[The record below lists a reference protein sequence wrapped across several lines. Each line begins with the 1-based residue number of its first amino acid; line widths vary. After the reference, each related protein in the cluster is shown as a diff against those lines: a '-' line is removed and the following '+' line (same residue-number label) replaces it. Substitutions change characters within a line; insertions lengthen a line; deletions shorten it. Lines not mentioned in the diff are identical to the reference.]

1 MIGQKRK
8 GDKIIELINEPQE
21 EITNKKEEEKEIYS
35 SNKPLWI
42 HEVKKSIE
50 CFPLS
55 INELEFEKIE
65 EIMDQEN
72 NETTINYEEYPFF
85 STTKK
90 IMYSFGDVKEPN
102 KKTILKISK
111 FINDYISLVI
121 KIIQECDFKKIIDFF
136 YKKEKE
142 KLDSVKKYKHKSF
155 FMNNIFSKKEFDIQ
169 FFNNNINNGDNND
182 NDNDNNNNNNNL
194 FDMDDSLDELGA
206 FGEDENDN
214 NNNDNDK
221 NQEKNNKNESINLDD
236 FNNDNNNDNN
246 NNNAND
252 ISNDFNNLKNKL
264 SFTNKE
270 MDENDKE
277 IKIFQDKRTDLMDS
291 KTYEEYIKCR
301 QQNFLTR
308 GKKFF
313 LSFLQNFTKE
323 DKFPNELKESNNIEL
338 IAFILNEEIKKI
350 ITNSIRN
357 KHPNKKLFILT
368 QPLTPEDIEFSCVKE
383 IQKLSLFLDK
393 FHNDIYMINE
403 FKKKKPSNKYFNKNT
418 KVKNGKNGE
427 IYLIIKKFVFIH
439 DKEECEFLSKNKSS
453 SETQVINGILKL
465 REQLIKAKNQKL
477 NMREG
482 LRNKKNNDNQ
492 SNNKFIGIKE
502 MIDFIGI
509 DNYYEYYLSK
519 DYLRDINLD
528 KIKMN
533 EFNSYLSMLYKI
545 NKKKVSSKFDDWIN
559 LSPDQKQTIKKEFE
573 SYTSNVIEIIE

>member
-1 MIGQKRK
+1 MIGQKRR
-8 GDKIIELINEPQE
+8 GDKIIDFTNGAQDELM
-21 EITNKKEEEKEIYS
+21 NKNEEEKEIYS

-72 NETTINYEEYPFF
+72 NETTINYEEYPFY

-121 KIIQECDFKKIIDFF
+121 KIIQECDFRKIIDLF

-155 FMNNIFSKKEFDIQ
+155 FMNNIFNKKEFDLP
-169 FFNNNINNGDNND
+169 FLDNNNSNGDNNN
-182 NDNDNNNNNNNL
+182 NDNDNNNENNL
-194 FDMDDSLDELGA
+194 FDMDDSLEELGA

-214 NNNDNDK
+214 NNNDK
-221 NQEKNNKNESINLDD
+221 NQENNNKNESINLEE
-236 FNNDNNNDNN
+236 FNNDNNNDNTN
-246 NNNAND
+246 VND
-252 ISNDFNNLKNKL
+252 ISHDFNNIKNKL

-277 IKIFQDKRTDLMDS
+277 IKLFQDKRTDLMDS

-368 QPLTPEDIEFSCVKE
+368 QPLSPEDIEFSCSKE
-383 IQKLSLFLDK
+383 VQKLSQFLDK
-393 FHNDIYMINE
+393 FHNDIFMINE
-403 FKKKKPSNKYFNKNT
+403 FKKKKANNKFFNKNT

-439 DKEECEFLSKNKSS
+439 DKEECEFLSKMKST

-482 LRNKKNNDNQ
+482 LRNKKNNNNQ

-509 DNYYEYYLSK
+509 DNYYEYFLSK

-528 KIKMN
+528 KIKMT

-545 NKKKVSSKFDDWIN
+545 NKKKVTSKFDDWIN
-559 LSPDQKQTIKKEFE
+559 LSPEQKKEIKKEFE

>member
-1 MIGQKRK
+1 
-8 GDKIIELINEPQE
+8 
-21 EITNKKEEEKEIYS
+21 
-35 SNKPLWI
+35 
-42 HEVKKSIE
+42 
-50 CFPLS
+50 
-55 INELEFEKIE
+55 
-65 EIMDQEN
+65 
-72 NETTINYEEYPFF
+72 
-85 STTKK
+85 
-90 IMYSFGDVKEPN
+90 
-102 KKTILKISK
+102 
-111 FINDYISLVI
+111 
-121 KIIQECDFKKIIDFF
+121 
-136 YKKEKE
+136 
-142 KLDSVKKYKHKSF
+142 
-155 FMNNIFSKKEFDIQ
+155 
-169 FFNNNINNGDNND
+169 
-182 NDNDNNNNNNNL
+182 
-194 FDMDDSLDELGA
+194 MDDSLEELGA

-214 NNNDNDK
+214 NDNDK
-221 NQEKNNKNESINLDD
+221 NQENNTKNECINLDD
-236 FNNDNNNDNN
+236 LNND

-252 ISNDFNNLKNKL
+252 ICNDFNNLKNKIL
-264 SFTNKE
+264 FSNKE

-277 IKIFQDKRTDLMDS
+277 IKLFQDKRTDLMDS

-383 IQKLSLFLDK
+383 IQKLSRFLDK

-403 FKKKKPSNKYFNKNT
+403 FKKKKASNKYFNKNT

-439 DKEECEFLSKNKSS
+439 DKEECEFLSKMKSI

-559 LSPDQKQTIKKEFE
+559 LSPDQKQAIKKEFE